1 MLAVLKCV
9 PAQDYAQLL
18 KSNETLCFTLFVLAC
33 VRLPETVCS
42 RNGRGNSCTFISTDR
57 RDRNVEWLPGA
68 IVLLTQ
74 EELKKLDANF
84 NSAHTFQELSKTS
97 PEFYYNSG
105 DVLVNFPRSFTKTP
119 PPSIDGSC
127 RLLPVYFSNFDITTM
142 LPVAGTR
149 HKLLR

>member
-1 MLAVLKCV
+1 MKRFASHFLFLPAYGYLKQYV
-9 PAQDYAQLL
+9 V
-18 KSNETLCFTLFVLAC
+18 ETEEGIV
-33 VRLPETVCS
+33 VRLFPLTEE
-42 RNGRGNSCTFISTDR
+42 IE
-57 RDRNVEWLPGA
+57 NVEWLPGA

-74 EELKKLDANF
+74 KELKKLDANF

-97 PEFYYNSG
+97 PEFYYNSE

>member
-1 MLAVLKCV
+1 MKRFASHFLFLPAYGYLKQYV
-9 PAQDYAQLL
+9 V
-18 KSNETLCFTLFVLAC
+18 ETEEGIV
-33 VRLPETVCS
+33 VRLFPLTEE
-42 RNGRGNSCTFISTDR
+42 IE
-57 RDRNVEWLPGA
+57 NVEWLPGA

-84 NSAHTFQELSKTS
+84 ISTPTFQELSKTS

-119 PPSIDGSC
+119 PPSIDRSC

>member
-1 MLAVLKCV
+1 MKRFASHFLFLPAYGYLKQYVVETEEGIVLR
-9 PAQDYAQLL
+9 
-18 KSNETLCFTLFVLAC
+18 LFPLT
-33 VRLPETVCS
+33 EE
-42 RNGRGNSCTFISTDR
+42 IE
-57 RDRNVEWLPGA
+57 NVEWLPGA

-127 RLLPVYFSNFDITTM
+127 RLFPVYFSNFDITTM

>member
-1 MLAVLKCV
+1 MKRFASHFLFLPAYGYLK
-9 PAQDYAQLL
+9 QYAI
-18 KSNETLCFTLFVLAC
+18 ETEEGMV
-33 VRLPETVCS
+33 VRLFPLTEE
-42 RNGRGNSCTFISTDR
+42 IE
-57 RDRNVEWLPGA
+57 NVEWLPGA

-97 PEFYYNSG
+97 PEFYYNAG

>member
-1 MLAVLKCV
+1 MKRFASHFLFLPAYGYLKQYV
-9 PAQDYAQLL
+9 V
-18 KSNETLCFTLFVLAC
+18 ETEEGIV
-33 VRLPETVCS
+33 VRLFPLTEE
-42 RNGRGNSCTFISTDR
+42 IE
-57 RDRNVEWLPGA
+57 NVEWLPGA

-127 RLLPVYFSNFDITTM
+127 RLSPVYFSNFDITTM